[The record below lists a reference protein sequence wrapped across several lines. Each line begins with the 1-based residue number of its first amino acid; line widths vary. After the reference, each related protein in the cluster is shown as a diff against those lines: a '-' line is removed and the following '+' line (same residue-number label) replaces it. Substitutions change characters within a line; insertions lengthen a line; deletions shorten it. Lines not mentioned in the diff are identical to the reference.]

1 MRKFKVLS
9 GINTLSQQEIKSVY
23 QDLPLK
29 CEYATLKNN
38 LSNFTTQDMGDFKPW
53 DSFFLPCNYLS
64 PQNTEQTEVNWTV
77 F

>member
-38 LSNFTTQDMGDFKPW
+38 LSNFTTQDMGDFKP
-53 DSFFLPCNYLS
+53 
-64 PQNTEQTEVNWTV
+64 
-77 F
+77 